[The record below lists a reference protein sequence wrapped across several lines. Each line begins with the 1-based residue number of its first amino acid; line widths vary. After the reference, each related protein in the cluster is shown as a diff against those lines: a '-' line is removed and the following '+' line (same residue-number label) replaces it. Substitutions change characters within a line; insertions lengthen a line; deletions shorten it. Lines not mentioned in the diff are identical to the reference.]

1 MVIMVFGISD
11 TDTYILNKRRV
22 TMGLYFF
29 FTMVLGPI
37 FVVPAMAIG
46 QLSQVF
52 DDFSNKINDFLFN

>member
-1 MVIMVFGISD
+1 
-11 TDTYILNKRRV
+11 
-22 TMGLYFF
+22 MGLYFF

-46 QLSQVF
+46 QLRQVF